1 MPFPV
6 FLITGRPQRGAQAP
20 TLCDANAGRRGIV
33 PPEAPRGDHKP
44 DSGGYS
50 VEHLPGGRGTR
61 VPAAGATGGLS
72 GIVAT

>member
-33 PPEAPRGDHKP
+33 PPEAARGDHKP
-44 DSGGYS
+44 DSGGYR
-50 VEHLPGGRGTR
+50 VEHLPGWARDT
-61 VPAAGATGGLS
+61 PAIMPCMFLT
-72 GIVAT
+72 